1 MGKLEIQNI
10 TLDYGQ
16 CPVIKDLS
24 FQLRPGELLG
34 LVGPNGW
41 GKTSVI
47 KSLSRVLSPRSGRI
61 LLDGK
66 ELIRISSNELA
77 RLIGVVPQNP
87 YLPETFTV
95 SEVVIL
101 GRNPHLR
108 LLSGESAKDM
118 AIVWQAM
125 ERTGITH
132 LAKRRI
138 GELSGGEKQRV
149 TIARVLAQEPQV
161 ILLDEPTANL
171 DISHQL
177 DILDLITCLCYE
189 KTIAGLIAI
198 HDLNIA
204 AQYCNR
210 IIMLKNGQIHAE
222 GTPEQVVT
230 AENVREVFG
239 ANSTIYHHPENN
251 LPMVLLNGNHRQQK
265 YSSKEEKSCQMF
277 YPRP

>member
-1 MGKLEIQNI
+1 
-10 TLDYGQ
+10 
-16 CPVIKDLS
+16 
-24 FQLRPGELLG
+24 
-34 LVGPNGW
+34 
-41 GKTSVI
+41 
-47 KSLSRVLSPRSGRI
+47 
-61 LLDGK
+61 LDGK
-66 ELIRISSNELA
+66 ELIGIPRNELA
-77 RLIGVVPQNP
+77 CLIGVVPQNP

-95 SEVVIL
+95 FEVVIL
-101 GRNPHLR
+101 GRNPHLG
-108 LLSGESAKDM
+108 LFSGESVHDM

-177 DILDLITCLCYE
+177 DILDLITGLCRE

-198 HDLNIA
+198 HDLNVA
-204 AQYCNR
+204 VQYCTR
-210 IIMLKNGQIHAE
+210 IMMLKNGQIHAE

-239 ANSTIYHHPENN
+239 TNSTIYSHPENN
-251 LPMVLLNGNHRQQK
+251 LPMVFPNRNHRQQN
-265 YSSKEEKSCQMF
+265 S
-277 YPRP
+277 

>member
-1 MGKLEIQNI
+1 MAKLEIQNI

-16 CPVIKDLS
+16 HPVIKDLS
-24 FQLRPGELLG
+24 FQLQHSELLG
-34 LVGPNGW
+34 LVGPNGC
-41 GKTSVI
+41 GKTSII
-47 KSLSRVLSPRSGRI
+47 KSLSRVLSPTSGRI

-66 ELIRISSNELA
+66 ELTGISRNELA

-95 SEVVIL
+95 FEVVIL
-101 GRNPHLR
+101 GRNPHLG
-108 LLSGESAKDM
+108 LLSGESSNDM

-125 ERTGITH
+125 ERAGITH

-171 DISHQL
+171 DICHQL
-177 DILDLITCLCYE
+177 DIMDLIKSLCME
-189 KTIAGLIAI
+189 KNIAGLIAI

-204 AQYCNR
+204 AQYCTR
-210 IIMLKNGQIHAE
+210 IIMLKNGQTHAE
-222 GTPEQVVT
+222 GTPREVVT
-230 AENVREVFG
+230 AENIREVFRT
-239 ANSTIYHHPENN
+239 NSTVHTHPENN
-251 LPMVLLNGNHRQQK
+251 LPVVLLNTSYKRLTVESGDWDKHANTEQ
-265 YSSKEEKSCQMF
+265 
-277 YPRP
+277 

>member
-1 MGKLEIQNI
+1 MVKLEIQNI

-16 CPVIKDLS
+16 YPVIKDLS
-24 FQLRPGELLG
+24 FQLLPRELLG
-34 LVGPNGW
+34 LVGPNGC
-41 GKTSVI
+41 GKTSII
-47 KSLSRVLSPRSGRI
+47 KSLSRVLPVRSGRI

-66 ELIRISSNELA
+66 ELTGISRNELA

-95 SEVVIL
+95 FEVVIL
-101 GRNPHLR
+101 GRNPYLG
-108 LLSGESAKDM
+108 LLSGESSNDM

-177 DILDLITCLCYE
+177 DILDLITSLCYE

-204 AQYCNR
+204 AQYCTR
-210 IIMLKNGQIHAE
+210 IMMLKNGRIHAE
-222 GTPEQVVT
+222 GTPSAVVT
-230 AENVREVFG
+230 AENIREVFQT
-239 ANSTIYHHPENN
+239 NSTILTHPENN
-251 LPMVLLNGNHRQQK
+251 LPVVLLNTSYKQSNNGEMDKHANNEH
-265 YSSKEEKSCQMF
+265 
-277 YPRP
+277 